1 MAVVVN
7 EFEVV
12 SAPPPREAEPPAAPA
27 SSAPDPAKA
36 EDELARMLRH
46 LHQRAARL
54 HAC

>member
-12 SAPPPREAEPPAAPA
+12 NPPAPQERMPAPPEPA
-27 SSAPDPAKA
+27 APDPAKA
-36 EDELARMLRH
+36 EEELERTLRH
-46 LHQRAARL
+46 LHARAARL